1 MPHPGEFPVQG
12 WAACPWRRV
21 APPDRLPR
29 RVVTMGR
36 DPAVA
41 SEVQLERPGC
51 FFSSEKV
58 NLKGNREVVCH
69 GLKGS
74 PVAEMRPRGEKIHKS
89 STEERQGCPITQQT
103 GVPAGT
109 PIRGRCEPS
118 QGDVCLG
125 GFGRYT
131 SDPEE
136 GRLSPSSSVF
146 QDAPNSSLR
155 LLNDVDGSKVI
166 SSHTT
171 GR

>member
-58 NLKGNREVVCH
+58 NLKGNTEVVCH

-74 PVAEMRPRGEKIHKS
+74 PVAEMRPRGEKIHKI

-109 PIRGRCEPS
+109 PIHGRCEPS

-125 GFGRYT
+125 GFRRYT

-136 GRLSPSSSVF
+136 GRLSPSSSAF

-155 LLNDVDGSKVI
+155 LPNDVDGSKVI